1 MTSALTVGIA
11 GGTGAGKTSAC
22 DLLCRTLDGVTVLD
36 LDSYYLDRSHLSPA
50 QRAGLNFD
58 EPAAFDV
65 PLLLAHLSLLRGGH
79 AVEKPRYSFE
89 SHTRCGFERIPAT
102 PIVLV
107 EGLFAFWWEDL
118 RRTLDLKVF
127 IDAPEETRLARRLQ
141 RDVAVRG
148 RTVESVHLQYAT
160 TVRPMHARYVE
171 PTRALADVVVRND
184 RDLAACVA
192 AIHGAMGAARP
203 ADRGPH
209 VPTA

>member
-1 MTSALTVGIA
+1 VTPTLTVGIA
-11 GGTGAGKTSAC
+11 GGTGAGKTSVC
-22 DLLCRTLDGVTVLD
+22 DLLRRTLDGVTILD
-36 LDSYYLDRSHLSPA
+36 LDSYYVDRSDLAPER
-50 QRAGLNFD
+50 RAGLNFD

-79 AVEKPRYSFE
+79 AIDKPRYSFE
-89 SHTRCGFERIPAT
+89 SHTRCGFERIAPA

-107 EGLFAFWWEDL
+107 EGLFALWWEEL

-127 IDAPEETRLARRLQ
+127 IEAPADARLARRLE
-141 RDVAVRG
+141 RDVVARG
-148 RTVESVHLQYAT
+148 RTIESVHLQYTT
-160 TVRPMHARYVE
+160 TVLPMHARYVE

-192 AIHGAMGAARP
+192 AIRSALRATPP
-203 ADRGPH
+203 ADRGRH